1 MMADQKLLTQTL
13 PEFASTSGR
22 DFTICDVLHDL
33 AASPLIKRPGF
44 CGGMPGLFEVKAGG
58 AQLAAAASAAA
69 TDPLLA
75 FTARRGERSRGL
87 LIRGDGNPEAAH
99 RALSRYAV
107 VPPRAQRPIT
117 VEAAPVRHGSPMPLH
132 HPRGQLVE
140 HARAASGGSR
150 GTAGPARQ
158 RIRRRAMVSRGV
170 GRDRGR
176 RPGLG
181 GDAA

>member
-22 DFTICDVLHDL
+22 NFTICDVLHGL
-33 AASPLIKRPGF
+33 AASPSIKRPGF

-69 TDPLLA
+69 TDPVLA

-87 LIRGDGNPEAAH
+87 LIGGDGNPEAAH
-99 RALSRYAV
+99 RALSWDAV
-107 VPPRAQRPIT
+107 VPPRAQRLIT
-117 VEAAPVRHGSPMPLH
+117 VEAAPVRDGSPMPLY

-140 HARAASGGSR
+140 HARAASGGPL
-150 GTAGPARQ
+150 GNGGPGQA
-158 RIRRRAMVSRGV
+158 ANTP
-170 GRDRGR
+170 
-176 RPGLG
+176 PGHSQPG
-181 GDAA
+181 GGS